1 MGVTII
7 VPMGQSRTGIAL
19 PDAER
24 EATGARLGFP
34 RVTAVLSLVS
44 YLACIGTTAATAWAV
59 RGGHSVGVVGPEQM
73 WRISWAATGV
83 ALVVTAMWTYRVAAS
98 ARRRRI
104 PNVRPLR
111 TALTWFV
118 PIVGPPSAIRQ
129 LGRLLREFDYSE
141 RRLAFWLYA
150 LYAHTA
156 AMLAGSIVVSIG
168 FSSAPE
174 GVAVLDAVRRQTSVL
189 WLQAA
194 MSAVLTG
201 LAARAVLHTD
211 RAVARA

>member
-1 MGVTII
+1 MDVTII

-24 EATGARLGFP
+24 EATGARLGLP
-34 RVTAVLSLVS
+34 RLTAALSLTS
-44 YLACIGTTAATAWAV
+44 YLACIATTAATAWAI
-59 RGGHSVGVVGPEQM
+59 RSGQSLGVVGPEQM
-73 WRISWAATGV
+73 WRISWAATAV
-83 ALVVTAMWTYRVAAS
+83 SLVITALWTYRVAVS
-98 ARRRRI
+98 ARRRRV

-111 TALTWFV
+111 MAMTWFV
-118 PIVGPPSAIRQ
+118 PIVGPPTAIRQ

-168 FSSAPE
+168 FSDVPE
-174 GVAVLDAVRRQTSVL
+174 GVAVIDAVRRQTSVL

-194 MSAVLTG
+194 MAAVLTG

>member
-24 EATGARLGFP
+24 EVTGARLGFP
-34 RVTAVLSLVS
+34 RLTAVLAIAS
-44 YLACIGTTAATAWAV
+44 YVACVVTTAVTAWSI
-59 RGGHSVGVVGPEQM
+59 RGDRAIGVVGPEQM
-73 WRISWAATGV
+73 WRISWAATAV
-83 ALVVTAMWTYRVAAS
+83 ALVITAVWTHRVASS
-98 ARRRRI
+98 ARRRGVPI
-104 PNVRPLR
+104 VRPLR
-111 TALTWFV
+111 AAMTWFV

-141 RRLAFWLYA
+141 RRLAFWMYA

-156 AMLAGSIVVSIG
+156 VMLAGSIVVSIG
-168 FSSAPE
+168 FTEPD
-174 GVAVLDAVRRQTSVL
+174 GIAVIDAVRRQTDVL

-194 MSAVLTG
+194 MSALLTA
-201 LAARAVLHTD
+201 LATRAVLHAD
-211 RAVARA
+211 RAVART